1 MLPMVDSTETNSLKE
16 TDMKNVLPLMVLA
29 SLALSACDDETISEI
44 TGGNN
49 DEPTTT
55 TTTTP
60 TQNPLETLPEGQEP
74 LPPSQAPDDLPTE
87 PEPELEPDLSAPGPI
102 DTPAQGGS
110 VNELLNGSSAITATS
125 HWHCIDSEG
134 AEDDPIF
141 LAFYGDGTGSQANTG
156 ALNESITWSES
167 GVDIMV
173 YNDAGYFA
181 TLFDILSTLTSSS
194 FTADYETVGGNSGTL
209 SCELTSGDP
218 DLSGSSIDGTDDG
231 PVITSPGETETPSTN
246 TIQNTVVN
254 NEVLDFWGCEIGD
267 DFVIMILLGGGEAA
281 IASSLYP
288 DAIGGIWTSNSQ
300 GVTVTLADSNQ
311 LSFSSPIFDAEGFFV
326 SDSVIYN
333 GAQYNDVACGL
344 FDLE

>member
-1 MLPMVDSTETNSLKE
+1 
-16 TDMKNVLPLMVLA
+16 MKNVLPLMVLA
-29 SLALSACDDETISEI
+29 RLALSACDDETINEI

-55 TTTTP
+55 TTP
-60 TQNPLETLPEGQEP
+60 SQNPLETLPEGQEP

-87 PEPELEPDLSAPGPI
+87 PEPEPEPEPDLPAPGPI

-110 VNELLNGSSAITATS
+110 VSELLNGSSQITATS

-134 AEDDPIF
+134 AEDEPIF
-141 LAFYGDGTGSQANTG
+141 LAFYGDGTGFQADTG
-156 ALNESITWSES
+156 EFFQSVTWSES
-167 GVDIMV
+167 GADIMV
-173 YNDAGYFA
+173 YNDEGYFA
-181 TLFDILSTLTSSS
+181 TLFGLLSTLTSSS
-194 FTADYETVGGNSGTL
+194 FDSDYETVGGNTGTL
-209 SCELTSGDP
+209 TCELTSGDP

-231 PVITSPGETETPSTN
+231 PVITNPGETETPSTS

-300 GVTVTLADSNQ
+300 GVTVSLADGNQ
-311 LSFSSPIFDAEGFFV
+311 LSFSSPMFDAEGFFV